1 MSRDGDPHGLPIP
14 ITSNSFTYTVEVDRV
29 GTSGPL
35 GTFFRF
41 DTADLQ
47 SLTTIG
53 GAVFLRQA

>member
-1 MSRDGDPHGLPIP
+1 MSRDGDPYGLPIP
-14 ITSNSFTYTVEVDRV
+14 ITSNSFTYTVDVDRV

-53 GAVFLRQA
+53 GAVFLRGA